1 MTSGVRSACVRQ
13 KISALSNSQAV
24 SLIHNKVRTH
34 RTSEKILRGQTNLQI
49 LRNLCSK
56 VGLPPPLASTIASQ
70 PTQQR
75 NYSKSL
81 RLYESC
87 VYRVAIRQ
95 DGLSSRQGRPKIEKS
110 QFPLAKCSTKA
121 KSHSREL
128 LDFSKSLKFF
138 TCFSKSS
145 CRSGSALSLCQELS
159 FCMRKAKRFAHLG
172 KILLAQ
178 TNLQISRKSRLKTT
192 QASNR

>member
-1 MTSGVRSACVRQ
+1 MTSGVKSACVRQ
-13 KISALSNSQAV
+13 QILALSNSQAA
-24 SLIHNKVRTH
+24 SLIHNRIRTH

-56 VGLPPPLASTIASQ
+56 TSFARIPASTIAPR

-87 VYRVAIRQ
+87 VNRVAIRQ
-95 DGLSSRQGRPKIEKS
+95 DGLSSRQGRPKTEKS

-121 KSHSREL
+121 KSRSREL
-128 LDFSKSLKFF
+128 LDFSKK
-138 TCFSKSS
+138 C
-145 CRSGSALSLCQELS
+145 
-159 FCMRKAKRFAHLG
+159 
-172 KILLAQ
+172 KIL
-178 TNLQISRKSRLKTT
+178 
-192 QASNR
+192 

>member
-1 MTSGVRSACVRQ
+1 MCKSRGHPSGWPKLPAGPPKLREVLNSLSELLYESQISLTRTGRVFRKNVKFSKMFDCCMTSGAKSPCVGQ

-34 RTSEKILRGQTNLQI
+34 RTAEKILRGQTNLQI

-56 VGLPPPLASTIASQ
+56 VDFARPLASTIASQ

-87 VYRVAIRQ
+87 VNRMAIRQ
-95 DGLSSRQGRPKIEKS
+95 DGLSSRQGRPN
-110 QFPLAKCSTKA
+110 C
-121 KSHSREL
+121 
-128 LDFSKSLKFF
+128 SKS
-138 TCFSKSS
+138 
-145 CRSGSALSLCQELS
+145 
-159 FCMRKAKRFAHLG
+159 
-172 KILLAQ
+172 
-178 TNLQISRKSRLKTT
+178 
-192 QASNR
+192 

>member
-13 KISALSNSQAV
+13 KISALSNSQAA
-24 SLIHNKVRTH
+24 SLIHNKVRIHT
-34 RTSEKILRGQTNLQI
+34 TAEKILRGQTNLQI
-49 LRNLCSK
+49 LRNRCSK
-56 VGLPPPLASTIASQ
+56 SSFAPILASTIARR

-87 VYRVAIRQ
+87 VNRVAIRQ

-121 KSHSREL
+121 KSRSREL
-128 LDFSKSLKFF
+128 VDFSKKCKNF
-138 TCFSKSS
+138 
-145 CRSGSALSLCQELS
+145 E
-159 FCMRKAKRFAHLG
+159 
-172 KILLAQ
+172 
-178 TNLQISRKSRLKTT
+178 NL
-192 QASNR
+192 

>member
-1 MTSGVRSACVRQ
+1 MLEVLNSLSEVLYESEISLTRNGRFFEKCKIFENFDFCMTSGVRSACVGQ

-34 RTSEKILRGQTNLQI
+34 RTSEKILRGQTNVQI

-56 VGLPPPLASTIASQ
+56 IGLPCPLASTIARR

-87 VYRVAIRQ
+87 VNRVAIRQ
-95 DGLSSRQGRPKIEKS
+95 DGLSSRQGRP
-110 QFPLAKCSTKA
+110 
-121 KSHSREL
+121 
-128 LDFSKSLKFF
+128 
-138 TCFSKSS
+138 
-145 CRSGSALSLCQELS
+145 
-159 FCMRKAKRFAHLG
+159 
-172 KILLAQ
+172 
-178 TNLQISRKSRLKTT
+178 N
-192 QASNR
+192 

>member
-1 MTSGVRSACVRQ
+1 MLQRGHPSGRPKLPAGPPKLLEVLNSLSEVLYESQILLTRNGRFFKKNVKFSKIFDFCTMSGVRSACVGQ

-34 RTSEKILRGQTNLQI
+34 TTSEKILRGQTNLQI

-56 VGLPPPLASTIASQ
+56 VDFPSPLASTIARR

-87 VYRVAIRQ
+87 LNRVAIRQ
-95 DGLSSRQGRPKIEKS
+95 DGLSSRQGRPKLEKS
-110 QFPLAKCSTKA
+110 KFPLAK
-121 KSHSREL
+121 
-128 LDFSKSLKFF
+128 
-138 TCFSKSS
+138 
-145 CRSGSALSLCQELS
+145 
-159 FCMRKAKRFAHLG
+159 
-172 KILLAQ
+172 
-178 TNLQISRKSRLKTT
+178 
-192 QASNR
+192 

>member
-1 MTSGVRSACVRQ
+1 MCISRGHPSGWPKLPAGPPKNREVSISLSEVLYESQISLTRTARFFKKNVKFSKIFDFCMTSGVTSACVGQ

-56 VGLPPPLASTIASQ
+56 TSFARIPASTIARR

-87 VYRVAIRQ
+87 VNRVAIRQ
-95 DGLSSRQGRPKIEKS
+95 DGLSSRQGRP
-110 QFPLAKCSTKA
+110 
-121 KSHSREL
+121 
-128 LDFSKSLKFF
+128 
-138 TCFSKSS
+138 
-145 CRSGSALSLCQELS
+145 
-159 FCMRKAKRFAHLG
+159 
-172 KILLAQ
+172 
-178 TNLQISRKSRLKTT
+178 N
-192 QASNR
+192 